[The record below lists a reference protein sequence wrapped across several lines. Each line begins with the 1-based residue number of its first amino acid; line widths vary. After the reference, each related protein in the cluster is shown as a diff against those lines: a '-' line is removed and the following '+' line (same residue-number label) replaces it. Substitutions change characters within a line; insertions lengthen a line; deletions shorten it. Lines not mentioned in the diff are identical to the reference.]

1 MNSMISLFIDNELSI
16 EEKRFFIEKVRND
29 TPFFHESLQM
39 LQQEMLIRSDVV
51 DHVPQADIQL
61 PKSWIVIIKN
71 LLRPAALIPA
81 AVACAILFL
90 IVLPT
95 NNTKISFNNRFVIYR
110 PDVSQV
116 EIVGSFTDWKR
127 IPLQKISN
135 SGYWEVIFKLSEGEH
150 RYTYILEGDKHYTD
164 PTVSTMEKDDF
175 GGMNSIIRVE
185 NRV

>member
-1 MNSMISLFIDNELSI
+1 MNSIISLFIDNELSI
-16 EEKRFFIEKVRND
+16 KEKCLFIKKVHDD

-39 LQQEMLIRSDVV
+39 LNQEMLLRSNVV
-51 DHVPQADIQL
+51 TRVPQADIRL
-61 PKSWIVIIKN
+61 PNSWTLTLKN
-71 LLRPAALIPA
+71 LFRPMALIPA

-90 IVLPT
+90 TFLPSNNMKT
-95 NNTKISFNNRFVIYR
+95 NFNRFVLYR

-135 SGYWEVIFKLSEGEH
+135 SGYWEGMFKLPKGEH
-150 RYTYILEGDKHYTD
+150 RYTYILEGEKPYAD
-164 PTVSTMEKDDF
+164 PTVLTVEKDDF

-185 NRV
+185 ERA